1 MSPCI
6 FQEKEFCISFS
17 ELMNQHFEECFL
29 QYLPAG
35 DLHNISKSNMIP
47 QVMPSD
53 SLIAPTQTALSK
65 FRCSQPPNNSYVF
78 IKVKDDLGEVQVRT
92 QSCGLSTS
100 TINHIN
106 IGFDHPSQPNSSSAK
121 QRFDHPDQTHPAPMK
136 RPLTS
141 AARRAVTGG
150 VGGGGAAGRAAG
162 GCGHAGRRHPR
173 AALRG
178 GQRPR
183 RPAARGAH
191 LSPACIILQGA
202 AARRTDPRAA
212 PRGGPRAAARR
223 PAAAEQ
229 RVELIRPFAWAI
241 CRAARDVCLQGG
253 A

>member
-1 MSPCI
+1 
-6 FQEKEFCISFS
+6 
-17 ELMNQHFEECFL
+17 MNQHFEECFL

-141 AARRAVTGG
+141 AARRALTGG
-150 VGGGGAAGRAAG
+150 VGGQLGEPPVDVDMRAGDIL
-162 GCGHAGRRHPR
+162 
-173 AALRG
+173 ALRYEAVNDLVA
-178 GQRPR
+178 Q
-183 RPAARGAH
+183 
-191 LSPACIILQGA
+191 
-202 AARRTDPRAA
+202 
-212 PRGGPRAAARR
+212 
-223 PAAAEQ
+223 Q
-229 RVELIRPFAWAI
+229 RVELI
-241 CRAARDVCLQGG
+241 
-253 A
+253 